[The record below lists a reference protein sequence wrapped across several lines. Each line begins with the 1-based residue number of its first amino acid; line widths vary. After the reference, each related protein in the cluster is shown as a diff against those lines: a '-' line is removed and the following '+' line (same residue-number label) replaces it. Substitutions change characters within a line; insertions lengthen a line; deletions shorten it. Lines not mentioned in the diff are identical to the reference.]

1 MHLQEKNRLKTKGIF
16 KRFSVNCYG
25 EERTIE
31 KIRELKSEKFKILK
45 KKKGSKEYQKYF
57 LRYNPLEEIELELR
71 IRIDQLVHLSSLG
84 QPVLVKHILQRN

>member
-45 KKKGSKEYQKYF
+45 TRFLLSKKNVRTF
-57 LRYNPLEEIELELR
+57 LNLKLFRLI
-71 IRIDQLVHLSSLG
+71 
-84 QPVLVKHILQRN
+84 K